1 MGEDLFSQVIDATG
15 LPQDGVSQELNRLL
29 NQAGVERSEMTLD
42 DLRRIL
48 AEYVQDVLLSAH
60 EEYSQAAGE

>member
-15 LPQDGVSQELNRLL
+15 LPEDGVSQELNRLL
-29 NQAGVERSEMTLD
+29 SQAGVERSEMTLD

-48 AEYVQDVLLSAH
+48 AEYVQDVLLAAQD
-60 EEYSQAAGE
+60 EYSQAAGE